1 MTNAFVVDKNSP
13 KLAEFFITLSCYD
26 PLPGTPLPVS
36 VLQIE
41 EQYIGR
47 NKTRW
52 AREEGGSSTFSTPA
66 ACPSRVDPALGPLSY
81 IIVCARNKTVARY
94 HAIQQN

>member
-1 MTNAFVVDKNSP
+1 M
-13 KLAEFFITLSCYD
+13 
-26 PLPGTPLPVS
+26 
-36 VLQIE
+36 LQIE

-47 NKTRW
+47 NKTQW

-81 IIVCARNKTVARY
+81 IIICGRNKTVARY
-94 HAIQQN
+94 HAIQQNKPQRFITSAEANVENILLKQMIVKKQ